1 MTDVNRLAPLMSSK
15 VVGDTAEDAENF
27 RATSTNFANLQVSS
41 TTREFVA
48 PEEDYEYCPNC
59 SRKFFAGRL
68 RLHLKSCKDGKPL
81 KPLKSKPINEQI
93 VREETA
99 LNKTADDVMSY
110 RIPSHQKVD
119 QNASFGASYR
129 ENAQETSPQLGSIK
143 TTRQEEVY
151 SKQALSTRSP
161 QKEQPNEEDWNGNEP
176 AEDEARNRQPRGVFI
191 DDGIEREKAE
201 DGRLGCVTCG
211 RFFMAER
218 IQQHEKACKKSQKK
232 RAVFDATKQRA
243 VPDQDGMI
251 PKPVEKSKAKKLV
264 TPVKA
269 AVNGEKIDVGS
280 VPPTQQKEEKSAK
293 KAPAWKTEHENFIK
307 NIRFNRELKE
317 MEARGED
324 TSNLVAPTIVN
335 ENYVPCPHCTRK
347 FAPATAER
355 HIPKCKNTFN
365 RPKPPK
371 SLQLEKLEDGQKGD
385 RTKTKFMIKKG
396 PNLRMSPSHA
406 GSTGATGENPKSPMT
421 PTPGRNGNHRSPGS
435 NFSTANY
442 ETQVDEAM
450 GSKASPKEN
459 AKRSNQFGPLRADSK
474 LGMKKLGS
482 FDSKQAIGLDQKTYE
497 TSDLSPNGHEIKLP
511 EKRTRDYR
519 SQSPSAA
526 GARDGKKVFTEAMPK
541 KEELLQNYQNI
552 FDRSASYQT
561 DQCPHCSR
569 KFSHHAAE
577 RHIPVCKTTKA
588 RPLRREEQEALA
600 ADKTRN
606 KMYLT
611 GLGTKANFKVNRG
624 EGKEE
629 EGHPKTSQNGAS
641 STEYEHFFA
650 RVQSKNGDKPPLPFK
665 KPLYGGVDSNGVIPE
680 RLSSLQKA
688 KLGSAG
694 ASASHF
700 CTSCGLKMM
709 KSHRFCGSCGIKK

>member
-1 MTDVNRLAPLMSSK
+1 MSSK
-15 VVGDTAEDAENF
+15 VVGDSAEDAENF
-27 RATSTNFANLQVSS
+27 KVTSTNFANLQVSS

-48 PEEDYEYCPNC
+48 AEEDYEYCPNC

-93 VREETA
+93 VKEETA

-110 RIPSHQKVD
+110 RIPSYQKVD
-119 QNASFGASYR
+119 QNASFGASH
-129 ENAQETSPQLGSIK
+129 EETVQETSPQLGSIK
-143 TTRQEEVY
+143 ISRQEEVY
-151 SKQALSTRSP
+151 SKQARSTRSP
-161 QKEQPNEEDWNGNEP
+161 QKEKPDEEDWAGNGDVE
-176 AEDEARNRQPRGVFI
+176 EGARHHQVRGEFI
-191 DDGIEREKAE
+191 DDGIERKKAE
-201 DGRLGCVTCG
+201 DGRLGCVVCG
-211 RFFMAER
+211 RFFMEER
-218 IQQHEKACKKSQKK
+218 IQQHEKACKKGQKK

-243 VPDQDGMI
+243 IPDQDGFI
-251 PKPVEKSKAKKLV
+251 SKPVEKPKPKKLV

-269 AVNGEKIDVGS
+269 VDEEKVDVGS
-280 VPPTQQKEEKSAK
+280 APPTQQKEEKSAK
-293 KAPAWKTEHENFIK
+293 KAPAWKAEHENFIK
-307 NIRFNRELKE
+307 NIRFNRKLKD

-335 ENYVPCPHCTRK
+335 ENYVPCPHCSRK

-371 SLQLEKLEDGQKGD
+371 SLTLEKIEEGQKAD

-396 PNLRMSPSHA
+396 PHLRMSPSHA
-406 GSTGATGENPKSPMT
+406 GSTGATGGDPKSPMT

-435 NFSTANY
+435 NFSTGNY

-450 GSKASPKEN
+450 GSKASPKEG
-459 AKRSNQFGPLRADSK
+459 AKRSTQFGPLRADSK
-474 LGMKKLGS
+474 LGIKKLGS
-482 FDSKQAIGLDQKTYE
+482 LDSKQAIVLDNKTYE
-497 TSDLSPNGHEIKLP
+497 TSEMSPNSHEIKLP

-526 GARDGKKVFTEAMPK
+526 GARDGKKVFTEAIPK

-552 FDRSASYQT
+552 FDRSASYST
-561 DQCPHCSR
+561 DQCPYCSR

-588 RPLRREEQEALA
+588 RPLRRDEQEAMA
-600 ADKTRN
+600 AEKTKN

-611 GLGTKANFKVNRG
+611 GLGTKANFKANRG
-624 EGKEE
+624 EGKEDDS
-629 EGHPKTSQNGAS
+629 HPKTSQNGGTY

-650 RVQSKNGDKPPLPFK
+650 RVQAKNGDKPPLPFK
-665 KPLYGGVDSNGVIPE
+665 KPLYGGVDSNAVIPE

-709 KSHRFCGSCGIKK
+709 KSHRFCGSCGNKKAI